1 MRAASK
7 RAGLFGSG
15 FLLFSL
21 LFSAPASGARG
32 DGLDAEEITSFVA
45 SQMRAFRIPAA
56 AVGIVRGDRV
66 VYLRGFGSADDAGRP
81 VTPQTPFL
89 IGSNSKSLTA
99 LAVMQLVESG
109 EVVLDAPVRSYL
121 HWFRLKDEAA
131 SGSVTVRQLL
141 NQTSGLPAGVE
152 FNAPPGTDERAYY
165 AAELRRVGL
174 SRAPGRAFEYS
185 DLNYELLGLL
195 VEAVAGE
202 PYDAY
207 VHERVLEPLAMDSTY
222 LTYEG
227 ARAHGLARGYR
238 YLFGLPVPAETPR
251 YALHAVPAGGVA
263 TTAED
268 FCHFLIAQ
276 LNGGAYA
283 GRSVLSPVGVAL
295 MHQPRRDLGSSYA
308 MGWFVE
314 EWDGL
319 ESVNHMGMNENF
331 SSMINLLP
339 REGYGVVVLTD
350 VNSFSIIGR
359 ENLMD
364 GIVRRLAGLRRVSY
378 WDEELFLRLLLLA
391 ILLFGLAKLA
401 ARLRAWRR
409 LRYPLALRVQGGVA
423 LALACGF
430 LMVAVWLVAVPL
442 YADACLSELLELQP
456 DIGYGVICGALL
468 SVLNGLLGALVR
480 SASTCVRVSL
490 L

>member
-1 MRAASK
+1 VRAAGK
-7 RAGLFGSG
+7 RASLFSSGL
-15 FLLFSL
+15 LLFSL
-21 LFSAPASGARG
+21 LFSTPASGERAEG
-32 DGLDAEEITSFVA
+32 FDAEEITDFVA

-66 VYLRGFGSADDAGRP
+66 VYLRGFGNADGAGRP

-121 HWFRLKDEAA
+121 PWFRLKDEAA

-141 NQTSGLPAGVE
+141 NQTSGLPAGAE
-152 FNAPPGTDERAYY
+152 FAPEGSDNYAHH

-174 SRAPGRAFEYS
+174 SHPPGRSFEYS

-207 VHERVLEPLAMDSTY
+207 VHEHVLEPLAMDSTY

-251 YALHAVPAGGVA
+251 YAPHSVPAGGVA

-283 GRSVLSPVGVAL
+283 GRSVLNQEGVAL
-295 MHQPRRDLGSSYA
+295 MHEPRRDLGSTYA

-319 ESVNHMGMNENF
+319 ESVNHMGMNETF

-350 VNSFSIIGR
+350 VNSFSILGR

-364 GIVRRLAGLRRVSY
+364 GIVRRLAGLQRVSY
-378 WDEELFLRLLLLA
+378 WDEELCLRLLLLA
-391 ILLFGLAKLA
+391 VLLFGLARLA
-401 ARLRAWRR
+401 ARLRSWRG
-409 LRYPLALRVQGGVA
+409 LGYPLALRVQGGVA
-423 LALACGF
+423 LALACGL
-430 LMVAVWLVAVPL
+430 LMVAVWLVVVPL

-468 SVLNGLLGALVR
+468 SVSNSILGALAR
-480 SASTCVRVSL
+480 SARAPGSL
-490 L
+490 P

>member
-1 MRAASK
+1 
-7 RAGLFGSG
+7 
-15 FLLFSL
+15 
-21 LFSAPASGARG
+21 
-32 DGLDAEEITSFVA
+32 
-45 SQMRAFRIPAA
+45 MRAFRIPAA
-56 AVGIVRGDRV
+56 AVGVVRGDRI
-66 VYLRGFGSADDAGRP
+66 VYLQGFGPADGAGRP

-99 LAVMQLVESG
+99 LAVMQLVDSG

-121 HWFRLKDEAA
+121 PWFRLKDEAA
-131 SGSVTVRQLL
+131 SSVITVRQLL
-141 NQTSGLPAGVE
+141 NQTSGLPAGAE
-152 FNAPPGTDERAYY
+152 IDAPPGADDCAHY
-165 AAELRRVGL
+165 AAGLRRLAL
-174 SRAPGRAFEYS
+174 SHPPGRSFEYS

-207 VHERVLEPLAMDSTY
+207 VHEHVLEPLAMDSTY

-227 ARAHGLARGYR
+227 ARSHGLARGYR
-238 YLFGLPVPAETPR
+238 YLFGLPVPSETPR
-251 YALHAVPAGGVA
+251 YAPHSVPAGGVA

-276 LNGGAYA
+276 LNGGSYA
-283 GRSVLSPVGVAL
+283 GRSVLSPMGVAL
-295 MHQPRRDLGSSYA
+295 LHQPRRDLGSSYA

-319 ESVNHMGMNENF
+319 ESVNHMGMNETF

-339 REGYGVVVLTD
+339 RQGYGVVVLTD
-350 VNSFSIIGR
+350 VNSFSILGK

-364 GIVRRLAGLRRVSY
+364 GIVRRLAGLQRVSY

-391 ILLFGLAKLA
+391 VLLFGLARLYV
-401 ARLRAWRR
+401 RLRAWRR
-409 LRYPLALRVQGGVA
+409 LRYPLALRVQCGVA
-423 LALACGF
+423 LALACG
-430 LMVAVWLVAVPL
+430 LVMVAAWLVFVPL
-442 YADACLSELLELQP
+442 YADACLRELLELQP

-468 SVLNGLLGALVR
+468 SFANSILGALAR
-480 SASTCVRVSL
+480 SARAPGPHPFQR
-490 L
+490 

>member
-1 MRAASK
+1 MR
-7 RAGLFGSG
+7 
-15 FLLFSL
+15 
-21 LFSAPASGARG
+21 
-32 DGLDAEEITSFVA
+32 SFRV
-45 SQMRAFRIPAA
+45 PGA
-56 AVGIVRGDRV
+56 AVGIIHGDRV
-66 VYLRGFGSADDAGRP
+66 VYLRGFGSADGAGRP
-81 VTPQTPFL
+81 VTPRTPFL

-109 EVVLDAPVRSYL
+109 EVMLDAPVRTYL
-121 HWFRLKDEAA
+121 PWFRLKDEAA
-131 SGSVTVRQLL
+131 SDVITVRQLL
-141 NQTSGLPAGVE
+141 NQTSGLPADAE
-152 FNAPPGTDERAYY
+152 LSAPDGADDCAHY
-165 AAELRRVGL
+165 AAALRRVAL
-174 SRAPGRAFEYS
+174 SRAPGRSFEYS

-195 VEAVAGE
+195 VEAVSGE
-202 PYDAY
+202 PFDAY
-207 VHERVLEPLAMDSTY
+207 MHERVLEPLAMDSTY

-238 YLFGLPVPAETPR
+238 YLFGLPVPADTPR
-251 YALHAVPAGGVA
+251 YVLHAVPAGGVA

-283 GRSVLSPVGVAL
+283 GRSVLSPAGVAL

-319 ESVNHMGMNENF
+319 ESVNHMGMNETF

-350 VNSFSIIGR
+350 VNSFSILGR

-364 GIVRRLAGLRRVSY
+364 GIVRRLAGLQRISY

-391 ILLFGLAKLA
+391 ILLVGLFKLA

-409 LRYPLALRVQGGVA
+409 LGYPLALRVGVRSA
-423 LALACGF
+423 LTLACGL
-430 LMVAVWLVAVPL
+430 LMVAVWLVAVPV

-456 DIGYGVICGALL
+456 DIGYGIICGALL
-468 SVLNGLLGALVR
+468 SVMSGLLGSLIKSAPAAVR
-480 SASTCVRVSL
+480 DGFL
-490 L
+490 